1 MATPLRPKDIPA
13 EATSFADV
21 DEFILDSSANGTR
34 RITGANVKTQLG
46 GVLTKPLGSIADL
59 ATEAA
64 ASGYSRIVQDFG
76 RGGIFKAV
84 NGGTSNDGTI
94 FDANKSGW
102 TYQRL
107 FDGAV
112 SILWFGCVGDDSAV
126 NNSALQAAC
135 DYCFE
140 NDKTLYIPDGVFK
153 VTDFINF
160 YDINIIGNG
169 RDRSIIKSYATNK
182 PVGVFNGSNFS
193 ISNFGLRYDSLKT
206 DKSCN
211 CMLVTGYNASG
222 RVGYY
227 YGSIRDVSLQYGCNG
242 YKCPAELSTTLS
254 ASASSGAT
262 SIQVA
267 SVGSG
272 TGQSI
277 LAGVYINVTLD
288 TAAVQVVQVDYVSGT
303 TVYLKD
309 ALNAAATSG
318 NAVTVFE
325 SVVFTNT
332 FDNIYI
338 TYWTDFGFYHA
349 GSGTGCS
356 FPNLYLANA
365 TQDSYGACVGAIY
378 ISNFAEGFM
387 GQVNV
392 EWCAPTESLIQL
404 NYGNGLDIS
413 SLRTE
418 GVKPQ
423 TSGTGILQV
432 TNDTLRIST
441 WTIDNLNVETA
452 AGTISLVRFPTGT
465 QTGRETRVDIGSLN
479 IQNGLLETPNN
490 VYYCQ
495 SNNATESLYIHS
507 MGLRPDAGIRR
518 RGQFA
523 TPSTVSKVIKKLDP
537 FFDESVVAY
546 GTKLDI
552 SFTGDKTMYSRT
564 RRAGVEKVVVGN
576 SRESL
581 STAVA
586 GVNTATSGGGTDI
599 ATPEALSAI
608 TGYDKQLRLSVESG
622 IENTIFEYTSD
633 SKLYFEVAT
642 AQADVA
648 VAGTSVSVQRYNDRT
663 SGFGLQEY
671 VWSGAHGLNVGDLIQ
686 TSGYTD
692 TDFNFST
699 PTVVVAVPSSTKFQ
713 VYKYTGDSKALTADT
728 GGSLSKVPCVDV
740 KIYGEDWERP
750 NY

>member
-1 MATPLRPKDIPA
+1 MSGFTLINVGAAANDGNGDSLRVSQQAVNANYISTVRA
-13 EATSFADV
+13 LTTTSS
-21 DEFILDSSANGTR
+21 LS
-34 RITGANVKTQLG
+34 
-46 GVLTKPLGSIADL
+46 
-59 ATEAA
+59 TESA
-64 ASGYSRIVQDFG
+64 ASGYVRLIYNDLGSQVFAADNSGLTVDNIRVF
-76 RGGIFKAV
+76 
-84 NGGTSNDGTI
+84 TSATV
-94 FDANKSGW
+94 GW
-102 TYQRL
+102 TWVRTTPAWVDITAPR
-107 FDGAV
+107 FRC
-112 SILWFGCVGDDSAV
+112 IGDDATD
-126 NNSALQAAC
+126 NTTNLQAAA
-135 DYCFE
+135 DYALE
-140 NDKTLYIPDGVFK
+140 TNLPLRIPAGTYKT
-153 VTDFINF
+153 TDFINF
-160 YDINIIGNG
+160 YDINIIGDG
-169 RDRSIIKSYATNK
+169 RDRSVIKSYATNK

-193 ISNFGLRYDSLKT
+193 IRDFGLRYDTLKT

-211 CMLVTGYNASG
+211 AMLVTGYNASG

-227 YGSIRDVSLQYGCNG
+227 YGSVRDIALQYGCNG

-288 TAAVQVVQVDYVSGT
+288 TAAVQVVQVDYVSGA

-309 ALNAAATSG
+309 ALDAAATSG

-332 FDNIYI
+332 FDNVYI

-349 GSGTGCS
+349 GSGTGSS

-365 TQDSYGACVGAIY
+365 LQDNYGACAGAIY

-418 GVKPQ
+418 GIKPQ
-423 TSGTGILQV
+423 TSGTGILQI

-465 QTGRETRVDIGSLN
+465 QTDRETRVDIGSLN
-479 IQNGLLETPNN
+479 IQNGLLETPSN

-599 ATPEALSAI
+599 ATPEALSTI
-608 TGYDKQLRLSVESG
+608 TGYNKQLRLSVESG

-648 VAGTSVSVQRYNDRT
+648 VSGTSVSVQRYNDRT
-663 SGFGLQEY
+663 SGFGIQEY
-671 VWSGAHGLNVGDLIQ
+671 VWSGAHGLNIGDLVQ

-699 PTVVVAVPSSTKFQ
+699 PAVVVAVPSSTTFQ
-713 VYKYTGDSKALTADT
+713 LYNYTGSSKVLTADT
-728 GGSLSKVPCVDV
+728 GGSLSKVPSVDV